1 MVRWKTK
8 TLKPEAPEKFDQSE
22 PVVAETGAPTT
33 MAPMSSNAAVL
44 NDPEGVLELIELFF
58 FAYRDFV
65 GDADRL
71 LSSYGF
77 GRAHHRVIHFVQRR
91 PGLSIAALLDILKIT
106 KQSLNRVLKQLLD
119 KGLVEAREGS
129 IDRRQRLLFLTKKGS
144 DLALELAALQ
154 SARFERVLG
163 NMPVKARDSTAE
175 FLFSMIDHDQRGQ
188 VRQHIKDARSYK
200 NESAA

>member
-1 MVRWKTK
+1 MKS
-8 TLKPEAPEKFDQSE
+8 EAPETFSQYE
-22 PVVAETGAPTT
+22 PSVAETGAPVTL
-33 MAPMSSNAAVL
+33 APMSSKAAVL

-119 KGLVEAREGS
+119 KG
-129 IDRRQRLLFLTKKGS
+129 
-144 DLALELAALQ
+144 
-154 SARFERVLG
+154 
-163 NMPVKARDSTAE
+163 
-175 FLFSMIDHDQRGQ
+175 
-188 VRQHIKDARSYK
+188 
-200 NESAA
+200 